1 MISDNKLKH
10 SVEVARNCV
19 KLGKE
24 FGLSQSTLDALF
36 VMGFLHDIGYE
47 TLDKDHITEHPQRS
61 YEMIT
66 NFIQEINNAL
76 SAIKRHGRYYDNMS
90 LFDYILNYS
99 DLVTNHI
106 GDNVTISDRLESIK
120 QFHGENSEHY
130 QHSKA
135 QAKAL
140 ITHKQSNYTAYLGKE
155 YI

>member
-24 FGLSQSTLDALF
+24 LGLSQSTLDALF

-66 NFIQEINNAL
+66 NFVQEVDNVL
-76 SAIKRHGRYYDNMS
+76 PAIKRHGRCYDNMS
-90 LFDYILNYS
+90 VYDYILNYS
-99 DLVTNHI
+99 DLVTNHK
-106 GDNVTISDRLESIK
+106 GENVTIAERLESIK

-130 QHSKA
+130 QHSKS

-140 ITHKQSNYTAYLGKE
+140 ITYKQSN
-155 YI
+155 